1 MIADSSV
8 WIGYLRG
15 ARDRETLYLKRSV
28 EREEPI
34 YLVAPVFQEVL
45 QGANGVEQF
54 ARWDG
59 VLGQLPLL
67 VPDDTR
73 AAARDAAAL
82 YVRCRAAGL
91 TIRSPNDCLIAAI
104 AIEFDLPLLQRDRD
118 FTFIARVEPHLKLH
132 LQ

>member
-1 MIADSSV
+1 VIADSSV

-15 ARDRETLYLKRSV
+15 ARDHETLYLKRSV

-54 ARWDG
+54 ARWDS

-67 VPDDTR
+67 VPDDAR
-73 AAARDAAAL
+73 ATARDAAAL
-82 YVRCRAAGL
+82 YVRCRIAGL

-118 FTFIARVEPHLKLH
+118 FVFIARVEPQLKLL